1 PFGATVFFHLPENYD
16 GTTPATL
23 GFTDSEGKVI
33 RSIPL
38 HLATEKEKQEKAK
51 AETAAFADVGQT
63 SEHLENA
70 GTEEQKTEKSTD
82 QKIRE
87 KEAKLAAAEPGMNRL
102 KWDRRYPYAT
112 EIAGYNA
119 PIAAG
124 GLEDSVEGP
133 VVVPGTY
140 SVVLDDGGQKAQQNL
155 EVALDPRLHA
165 TQEYLEARLA
175 LGLQIDE
182 ELVALDNG
190 IIQDLVAWS

>member
-1 PFGATVFFHLPENYD
+1 
-16 GTTPATL
+16 
-23 GFTDSEGKVI
+23 
-33 RSIPL
+33 
-38 HLATEKEKQEKAK
+38 
-51 AETAAFADVGQT
+51 AEHH
-63 SEHLENA
+63 S
-70 GTEEQKTEKSTD
+70 
-82 QKIRE
+82 RR
-87 KEAKLAAAEPGMNRL
+87 KEAQLAASEPGMNVL
-102 KWDRRYPYAT
+102 QWDLRYPSET
-112 EIAGYNA
+112 EVARYHT

-133 VVVPGTY
+133 VVVRGTY
-140 SVVLDDGGQKAQQNL
+140 SVVLDYGGQKAQQNL